1 MKLLRESERDL
12 KLDIASAR
20 AASCENSNSIQ
31 DCNYP
36 KTPGY
41 QIECSKPFMSL
52 MCRTFPCNRIPKSG
66 GNRTPN
72 CDSPVKTDNTNGG
85 DKTAD
90 DYSCSKI
97 EFYQTLKAL
106 IRMGSGDKYL
116 DRNTRRAVSI
126 INFSYI
132 FWNVLS

>member
-1 MKLLRESERDL
+1 MKLLRDSERDL
-12 KLDIASAR
+12 KLDIESAQ
-20 AASCENSNSIQ
+20 AATYEYSNGTQ

-52 MCRTFPCNRIPKSG
+52 ICRTFPCNRILK
-66 GNRTPN
+66 
-72 CDSPVKTDNTNGG
+72 NGG
-85 DKTAD
+85 DKSATCDSPGKNDNASGD
-90 DYSCSKI
+90 DKISDDSSCSKI

-116 DRNTRRAVSI
+116 DRNARRAVSI
-126 INFSYI
+126 FS
-132 FWNVLS
+132 FFHT